1 MDTIKHE
8 NQLLFVG
15 SYTHQLDTKKRIIFP
30 SSWRNLVGI
39 NHQIFA
45 FPHPEQPCLFLY
57 LKDEML
63 RRIDKLRDLD
73 VMESQDHKAVRSI
86 AAGSELLQWDTQ
98 GRIRLGSHL
107 LRAIDAKEQIVLVG
121 VLSRIEIWS
130 LEHFDLALPQDSSL
144 ANELFYNGY

>member
-8 NQLLFVG
+8 NQVLFVG

-57 LKDEML
+57 LKDVIVVSCIPGCNISTPFEF
-63 RRIDKLRDLD
+63 I
-73 VMESQDHKAVRSI
+73 SI
-86 AAGSELLQWDTQ
+86 GN
-98 GRIRLGSHL
+98 
-107 LRAIDAKEQIVLVG
+107 
-121 VLSRIEIWS
+121 S
-130 LEHFDLALPQDSSL
+130 LKK
-144 ANELFYNGY
+144 Y